1 MNSWRYVMI
10 ADIGASYVAKH
21 QMEHRHS
28 PDNKFSTTLR
38 LIILRVYPS
47 RVNYV
52 RNHSGQEMLLNV
64 TNMQFINKTLLSGQ
78 EGV

>member
-1 MNSWRYVMI
+1 MMG
-10 ADIGASYVAKH
+10 DLGASYVVKH
-21 QMEHRHS
+21 QMELRHS
-28 PDNKFSTTLR
+28 PDNKYNTTLR

-64 TNMQFINKTLLSGQ
+64 TNMQFINKTLLSGH